1 VNELTFLDL
10 AILKRIDENSTVERF
25 GTTINT
31 SFFETANLLGTLKV
45 KGFINIEP
53 SVGGISKVSL
63 TDAGMGI
70 LKIADERLADDMDS
84 LDSAILRTLA
94 TGVKDLNVLSSVLNI
109 KSSDL
114 AYHLNNL
121 HSRKLIDYGMR
132 SARVSLSLTEKGF
145 NKTGAVKGVKE
156 IPVKEEKHE
165 GVPPAPE
172 PEEELPVDWRRK
184 VSKGEYYLSKYLAHI
199 VIGIAFLL
207 VVIMVIIA
215 TLFGFF

>member
-1 VNELTFLDL
+1 MNELTFLDL

-25 GTTINT
+25 GTVINT

-53 SVGGISKVSL
+53 SVGGISKLSL

-121 HSRKLIDYGMR
+121 HTKKLIDYEMR

-156 IPVKEEKHE
+156 IPVKEEKQE
-165 GVPPAPE
+165 EVPPAPE
-172 PEEELPVDWRRK
+172 PEEELPMDWRRRM
-184 VSKGEYYLSKYLAHI
+184 SKGEHYLSKYLVHI
-199 VIGIAFLL
+199 VIGIAVLL
-207 VVIMVIIA
+207 VIIVVIIA
-215 TLFGFF
+215 ALFGFF